1 MSLLVGLL
9 QKPELLAQGGRALRD
24 YIHKIRERKELAA
37 ATTDLRA
44 LASKLREKKG
54 YEG

>member
-9 QKPELLAQGGRALRD
+9 QKPEILSNSRKSISD
-24 YIHKIRERKELAA
+24 YINKIKDRRELRADSS
-37 ATTDLRA
+37 DLRA
-44 LASKLREKKG
+44 LASKLRQSKG